1 MGDSSRGVVD
11 GMELFLNFVWV
22 LIAVFGLSVWRV
34 CWAPGRSGR
43 REPLREWTAI
53 VAALVL
59 LFFAVSLTDD
69 LHSDLVLF
77 EESANGRRQG
87 VTLVSPHSLPLGVK
101 IVGGAVADA
110 PPRLYAFVPFQCLGC
125 VNSLKDISAS
135 LSETELL
142 FERGPPSPAL

>member
-1 MGDSSRGVVD
+1 
-11 GMELFLNFVWV
+11 MELFLNFVWV

-87 VTLVSPHSLPLGVK
+87 VTLASPHALPLGVK
-101 IVGGAVADA
+101 IVGGAVSRRA
-110 PPRLYAFVPFQCLGC
+110 PTLATPSFRFSALAA
-125 VNSLKDISAS
+125 SIHLKDSSAS

>member
-1 MGDSSRGVVD
+1 
-11 GMELFLNFVWV
+11 MELFLNFLWV
-22 LIAVFGLSVWRV
+22 LIAVSGLGVWRV
-34 CWAPGRSGR
+34 CWAPGRSGQ

-87 VTLVSPHSLPLGVK
+87 VALVSPHSLPHDVK

-110 PPRLYAFVPFQCLGC
+110 PPRLHGFVAFQCLGY
-125 VNSLKDISAS
+125 VNSFEDISAS

-142 FERGPPSPAL
+142 FERGPPSLAL